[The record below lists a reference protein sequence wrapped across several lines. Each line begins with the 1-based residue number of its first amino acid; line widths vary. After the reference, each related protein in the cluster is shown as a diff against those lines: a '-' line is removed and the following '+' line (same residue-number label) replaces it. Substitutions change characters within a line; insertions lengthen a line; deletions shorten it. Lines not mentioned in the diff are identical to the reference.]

1 MMEYVTV
8 NQILEKSKEAE
19 GKRFS
24 DYDINNRLDSRGNK
38 GGLGQVI
45 EEGLFEYQINS
56 DSSADFEEL
65 GIELKVTPIKINKIK
80 SLSAKERLVLNIIN
94 YMTEHDK
101 TFEESS
107 FWKKNQ
113 QLLMMFYL
121 WEKDL
126 DRKDYK
132 ILKSILYSV
141 PVADL
146 EIIRQ
151 DWETILGKIRAGK
164 AEELSEGDT
173 LYLAACTKGAN
184 RSSLRKQPFSD
195 ALAMQRAY
203 SLKASYMTVL
213 IRQKLNNEKVISFA
227 KANELRTKTLEELLY
242 EKFDPYLGKTVSEI
256 SNEIDYAINM
266 SNKSAIP
273 NMISRIL
280 GITGTRLDKIEEF
293 EKANIQFK
301 TIRLE
306 PDGIPK
312 EHMSFENIDFNYW
325 LESEWEDSQLYE
337 KFEPTK
343 FLFIVFQYSQ
353 SKDEN
358 PEREPVFKK
367 IKLWN
372 MPEKVINEELKKMW
386 IEVKS
391 ILSEGVQ
398 LIDKGNRVLN
408 NLPKPKS
415 NGVVHI
421 RPKAKDGS
429 DKTALPDGQRITK
442 QCYWLDREYVAK
454 IIK

>member
-1 MMEYVTV
+1 MEYTTV
-8 NQILEKSKEAE
+8 DQILEKSKEAE

-56 DSSADFEEL
+56 ESSADFEEL
-65 GIELKVTPIKINKIK
+65 GIELKVTPIKINKNK

-132 ILKSILYSV
+132 ILKSILYSF

-164 AEELSEGDT
+164 ADELSEGDT

-184 RSSLRKQPFSD
+184 KSSLRQQPFSNVP
-195 ALAMQRAY
+195 AMQRAY

-213 IRQKLNNEKVISFA
+213 IRQRINNEKVISFA
-227 KANELRTKTLEELLY
+227 KANELRTKTLEEILY
-242 EKFDPYLGKTVSEI
+242 EKFEPYLEKTVSEI
-256 SNEIDYAINM
+256 SNEIDYIINM

-306 PDGIPK
+306 PDGVPK

-343 FLFIVFQYSQ
+343 FLFIVFQYSET
-353 SKDEN
+353 KDEN
-358 PEREPVFKK
+358 PMREPVFKT

-372 MPEKVINEELKKMW
+372 MPEKVINNELKEFW
-386 IEVKS
+386 LEVKH
-391 ILSEGVQ
+391 ILNEGVQ
-398 LIDKGNRVLN
+398 LVDKGNRVLN

-415 NGVVHI
+415 NGIVHI

-429 DKTALPDGQRITK
+429 DKTNLPDGQRITK